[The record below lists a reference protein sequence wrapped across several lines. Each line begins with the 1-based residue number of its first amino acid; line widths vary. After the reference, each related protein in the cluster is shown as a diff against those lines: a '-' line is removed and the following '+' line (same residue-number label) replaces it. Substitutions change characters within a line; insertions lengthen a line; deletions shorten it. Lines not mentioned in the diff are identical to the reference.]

1 MCIALIGVYVTYLI
15 AGHAKSI
22 RSVNGGH
29 IICAFFGALLYYFM
43 LVYFMWT
50 AIEAVD
56 LYRKVVRVFSKG
68 SKYFI
73 ICSIIIGWSKY
84 NISFIILYKLI
95 TIGVPLVIIAISV
108 GFGHEYYT
116 QYELLYV
123 AIN

>member
-1 MCIALIGVYVTYLI
+1 MKRTQGKTLINMCIALIGVYVTYLI

-84 NISFIILYKLI
+84 IYHLSYCIS
-95 TIGVPLVIIAISV
+95 
-108 GFGHEYYT
+108 
-116 QYELLYV
+116 LLL
-123 AIN
+123 